1 MTGKILISGGRLRT
15 TLFKKL
21 EEWQSCDQA
30 CLVEIDLQTH
40 EARKVVEHVSPP
52 EACPDELPA
61 ILFKSGFVRGN
72 LVHVCTSTEV
82 LIYELPDYSLR
93 HYISLPCFNDL
104 HHVCPTSWGTL
115 LVVSTGLDL
124 VVEVTTDGKLVREW
138 GVLGQDPW
146 KRFSRTTDYRKVPTT
161 KPHESHPN
169 HAFELNGEVWVTR
182 LQQRDAVCLT
192 KSGPRVDIAVQRPHD
207 GYLFNGKIYFTIVDG
222 HIVIADEKTLQ
233 VERVIDLNEINAEP
247 GIPLGWCRG
256 VLPLDDGRMWVGF
269 TRVRP
274 TKFVENVSWIKHG
287 MAVKH
292 RPSHIALYDVAQKKC
307 LQEIETEPYGI
318 GVIFSILPMPSGT

>member
-1 MTGKILISGGRLRT
+1 MSKKILISGGRLRT
-15 TLFKKL
+15 TIFKKL

-30 CLVEIDLQTH
+30 CLVEVDLDTLA
-40 EARKVVEHVSPP
+40 ARKVVEYVSPP
-52 EACPDELPA
+52 EACPEELPA
-61 ILFKSGFVRGN
+61 ILFKSGSIRGN
-72 LVHVCTSTEV
+72 LLYACTSTEV
-82 LIYELPDYSLR
+82 LVYELPQYRVR

-104 HHVCPTSWGTL
+104 HHVAPTSWGTL

-124 VVEVTTDGKLVREW
+124 VVEVTTDGKIVRQW

-146 KRFSRTTDYRKVPTT
+146 VRFSPGTDYRKVATT
-161 KPHESHPN
+161 KPHASHPN

-182 LQQRDAVCLT
+182 LEQRDAVCLT
-192 KSGPRVDIAVQRPHD
+192 KPGPRIDIGVQRPHD
-207 GYLFNGKIYFTIVDG
+207 GYLFHGKVYFTIVDG
-222 HIVIADEKTLQ
+222 HIVIADQNTLQ
-233 VERVIDLNEINAEP
+233 VERIINLNEINAES

-256 VLPLDDGRMWVGF
+256 VLPLDHNRMWIGF

-287 MAVKH
+287 LTQKH
-292 RPSHIALYDVAQKKC
+292 RPSHIALYDLQQKKC

-318 GVIFSILPMPSGT
+318 GVIFSILEPPPGT